1 MANLKHRVIAVIGGK
16 SYDLRP
22 SGNPHADLPKPVLA
36 YLKEGGHL
44 ADEQPVPSKA
54 GDAKLQGEID
64 RLTAALADANS
75 AKSTLTTD
83 LEKANADHA
92 AVSDELVKVK
102 AALADADGDL
112 EKAKAEIVKLT
123 PKA

>member
-22 SGNPHADLPKPVLA
+22 SGNPHADLPKAVLA
-36 YLKEGGHL
+36 YLKEGSHL

-64 RLTAALADANS
+64 SLTALLADAN
-75 AKSTLTTD
+75 AKSAELTATS
-83 LEKANADHA
+83 A
-92 AVSDELVKVK
+92 ELVNVK
-102 AALADADGDL
+102 ALLADAENEL
-112 EKAKAEIVKLT
+112 EAAKAEIVKLT